1 MESIGDK
8 TWAFIYAL
16 LVHLACIAVM
26 FVGLLWT
33 KAAAPIS
40 VPGPIIEAELVG
52 LTAAPKPVAAR
63 PKPAPPKPV
72 EKPPEKP
79 PEPPPPQPA
88 EPPKTDA
95 IEREKIAEIAL
106 LKAEQEKKAEE
117 EKHKREQTLL
127 DEQQRERLKQI
138 EDIKRQREAAE
149 KKRKLEQEKLAQL
162 QDLSKQK
169 PEKAPPQKAPPQKAQ
184 PQVAEAEQAK
194 TGTNGNDTGLL
205 AEYSAAIINVVKL
218 NWNRPDN
225 AQPGLRCTLKVIQ
238 LPGGDVM
245 SAQAVAPC
253 NADQVTRASI
263 EEAVTK
269 AQPLPYKGYEKVF
282 ARELTLIFFYDGN

>member
-1 MESIGDK
+1 MESFGDK
-8 TWAFIYAL
+8 TRAFIYAL

-40 VPGPIIEAELVG
+40 VPGPPIEVELIG
-52 LTAAPKPVAAR
+52 PSAAPKPVASR

-106 LKAEQEKKAEE
+106 QKAEQEKKAEE
-117 EKHKREQTLL
+117 EKRRREQTLL
-127 DEQQRERLKQI
+127 EDQQRLKQI
-138 EDIKRQREAAE
+138 EEIKRQREAAE

-162 QDLSKQK
+162 QDLNKQK
-169 PEKAPPQKAPPQKAQ
+169 PQKAPPQKAQ
-184 PQVAEAEQAK
+184 PQVPEAEQAK

-225 AQPGLRCTLKVIQ
+225 AQPGLRCTLRVIQ

-269 AQPLPYKGYEKVF
+269 AQPLPYMGYEKVF
-282 ARELTLIFFYDGN
+282 TRELTLIFTYNGN